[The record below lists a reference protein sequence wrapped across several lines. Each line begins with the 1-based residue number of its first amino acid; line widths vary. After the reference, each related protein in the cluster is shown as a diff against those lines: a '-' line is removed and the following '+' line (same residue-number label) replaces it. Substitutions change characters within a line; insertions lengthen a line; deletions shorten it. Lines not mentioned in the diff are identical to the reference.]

1 MYITKKRLT
10 VDFATME
17 EFAFFIKKM
26 DNPNFEMDT
35 QVKAEGGFIVDFS
48 YKNDGFVKDVNN
60 IIALKDFTI
69 QDGIE
74 FVVREKYESSFDA
87 MCLLDDLGFE
97 REKIQSELEDEYI
110 FEGDRDD
117 ELERLGLKKMIDVIE
132 DVFKEKGITYT
143 SLLDMIKSKGTIS
156 EYEACCEVAQD
167 IYERDRDGSNLFA
180 RYTPDIVEKLK
191 TGEKYSNEEVDVDER
206 G

>member
-1 MYITKKRLT
+1 MYIAKKRLT
-10 VDFATME
+10 VDFASME
-17 EFAFFIKKM
+17 EFAFFIKRM

-74 FVVREKYESSFDA
+74 FVVREKYGGSFNA
-87 MCLLDDLGFE
+87 MCLLEDLGFE
-97 REKIQSELEDEYI
+97 REKTQKELDYGYI
-110 FEGDRDD
+110 LKRDRDD

-132 DVFKEKGITYT
+132 DVFEEKGITP
-143 SLLDMIKSKGTIS
+143 SLPDMIESKRTFS
-156 EYEACCEVAQD
+156 KFEPYCEVAQD
-167 IYERDRDGSNLFA
+167 IYERDRKGSNLFA
-180 RYTPDIVEKLK
+180 RYTPDLVEKLK
-191 TGEKYSNEEVDVDER
+191 TGEKFSNEEDDFDER